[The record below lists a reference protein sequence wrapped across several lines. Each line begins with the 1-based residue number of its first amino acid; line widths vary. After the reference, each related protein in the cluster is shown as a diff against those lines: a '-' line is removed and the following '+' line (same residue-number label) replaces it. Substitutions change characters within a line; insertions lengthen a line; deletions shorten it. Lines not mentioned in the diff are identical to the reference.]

1 MVHPLEA
8 ITASPVFQP
17 GDTPV
22 EATVTR
28 GGGALVMSFANGEV
42 ASAPAAD
49 MRLKWPLRPG
59 RTRAR
64 VDNRF
69 PKSFVGAAS
78 SEIEPIAATAAH
90 VVFADGPRPRDL
102 PLELSPLIAAEAAG
116 PETAEAA

>member
-8 ITASPVFQP
+8 ITAQP
-17 GDTPV
+17 RFNPADTPV

-49 MRLKWPLRPG
+49 MRLKCRCAWC
-59 RTRAR
+59 TRAR

-69 PKSFVGAAS
+69 PTSFVGAAIVG
-78 SEIEPIAATAAH
+78 IEPIGGYAAH
-90 VVFADGPRPRDL
+90 VVFADGHDRGIFPWSYLR
-102 PLELSPLIAAEAAG
+102 SIAAEAAG